1 MKQDFSAFFPRVLFY
16 GSLWGIAE
24 GCIGFMLHLVSRLL
38 PVPGLAGFI
47 MFPLGCI
54 FMLAVW
60 EATGSRSAIPLT
72 AAVAAAAKL
81 VSVLHPAVTPLFV
94 INPALAILS
103 EGAAAWLTA
112 AFVPDIFRRAGILTY
127 SAVGTGAALL
137 WHLLFLI
144 LVLFL
149 PVPKGILNKGPESLV
164 FFVLVEGSVSG
175 LLLGAGLFLR
185 YRLSV
190 QPGGRFVMQL
200 QPAVP
205 GLLFILAGLA
215 QLPGNV

>member
-1 MKQDFSAFFPRVLFY
+1 MKQDFSAFLSRVLFY

-24 GCIGFMLHLVSRLL
+24 GSLGFILHHISRLL
-38 PVPGLAGFI
+38 PVPGLTGFI

-72 AAVAAAAKL
+72 AAVAATAKL

-112 AFVPDIFRRAGILTY
+112 AFVPEIFRRTGILTY
-127 SAVGTGAALL
+127 PAVGTGAALF
-137 WHLLFLI
+137 WHLLFLLLVI
-144 LVLFL
+144 LL

-164 FFVLVEGSVSG
+164 FFVLVEGAVSG
-175 LLLGAGLFLR
+175 LLLGAWLFLR
-185 YRLSV
+185 YGAGKAPVVSPVLRLH
-190 QPGGRFVMQL
+190 
-200 QPAVP
+200 PAVP
-205 GLLFILAGLA
+205 GLLFITAGFA
-215 QLPGNV
+215 QIVLR